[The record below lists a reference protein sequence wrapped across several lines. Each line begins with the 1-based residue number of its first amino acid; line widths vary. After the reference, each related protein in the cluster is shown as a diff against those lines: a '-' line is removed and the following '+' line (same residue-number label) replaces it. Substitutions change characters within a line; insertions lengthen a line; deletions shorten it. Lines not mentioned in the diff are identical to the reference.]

1 MFSLRLKVAVRTPDR
16 RFCSSLH
23 QTALFILFYLLGG
36 FVKSAHETA
45 VVSCEGLRN
54 LRCHSSVDGR
64 TSFRGCNVMCNA
76 LFDSEDYA
84 SPKFRQVYS
93 VCRIYLY
100 LNFFLT
106 VSVNGSRGEGGGR
119 IEFLCASSRFAC
131 PGDAIFPFYFSTCP
145 FASNCMKTCDRFGS
159 N

>member
-23 QTALFILFYLLGG
+23 QTPFFILFYLLGG
-36 FVKSAHETA
+36 FIKSSHETA

-54 LRCHSSVDGR
+54 LRCHSNVDGR
-64 TSFRGCNVMCNA
+64 TSFRGCNAMCNA

-100 LNFFLT
+100 LNFFLA
-106 VSVNGSRGEGGGR
+106 VSVTGSGGGD
-119 IEFLCASSRFAC
+119 ELSFYVHQVGLLVLAMPYFLVTFRHVHS
-131 PGDAIFPFYFSTCP
+131 PVTV
-145 FASNCMKTCDRFGS
+145 
-159 N
+159 